1 MHAEIVTINNE
12 TIADKKNPPTQELSY
27 ELLIMRIIFS
37 LSWLLVL
44 SCSIDN

>member
-1 MHAEIVTINNE
+1 MI
-12 TIADKKNPPTQELSY
+12 KKNKSQTPTQELSY

-37 LSWLLVL
+37 FSWLLVL